1 MPSTIVGKQNRR
13 TSHRVSRRSAQR
25 TSPRSSGDAPERVEF
40 GFVPVQDLE
49 EADLTRLCDA
59 DTIEMF

>member
-1 MPSTIVGKQNRR
+1 MPSTFVGKSNRR
-13 TSHRVSRRSAQR
+13 TSHRVSRRSVQCAASQ
-25 TSPRSSGDAPERVEF
+25 SLGDVPERADF
-40 GFVPVQDLE
+40 CFVPVQDLE